1 MNVSVA
7 GLRARPHDVPIQ
19 TGSGRMGNSKGH
31 AFRPRSLPWK
41 YKIEAGGAAMNRPV
55 ATKDK
60 NKFGEFDFTV

>member
-1 MNVSVA
+1 
-7 GLRARPHDVPIQ
+7 
-19 TGSGRMGNSKGH
+19 MGNSKGH